1 MLNRGQRR
9 LQVNLDE
16 IRNHN
21 RELADGLLNTPFDY
35 LPTLDR
41 ALTEVAST
49 LRDRARHEEITD
61 DTVGCYWIG
70 LDWIKSG
77 QGGVDLEGLR

>member
-49 LRDRARHEEITD
+49 LRDRASHEEITD
-61 DTVGCYWIG
+61 DTVGCY
-70 LDWIKSG
+70 
-77 QGGVDLEGLR
+77 

>member
-61 DTVGCYWIG
+61 DTVGFFIEFNSIG
-70 LDWIKSG
+70 LD
-77 QGGVDLEGLR
+77 